1 MVAKKRRKKEMIED
15 KLYIYESAI
24 KKIEDGKD

>member
-1 MVAKKRRKKEMIED
+1 MVAKKRRRKEMIED
-15 KLYIYESAI
+15 KFYIYESAI